1 LSVDSVLLGV
11 GVSNSQVL
19 ALQVRKKGRKVKPT
33 NKVKLKKKRRKRRR
47 EEKGGGGGDHMY

>member
-1 LSVDSVLLGV
+1 MGV

-19 ALQVRKKGRKVKPT
+19 ALQVRRKGRKVKPT